1 MCVYN
6 PAQSQLVTSDFL
18 FWLKTSLSLACWQ
31 IRPHSQEQMWLT
43 ARRDQIIFSQKS
55 ACFRFIHPVSKAEAV
70 PYQDLLW

>member
-43 ARRDQIIFSQKS
+43 APRETHARQQTAAAGSHT
-55 ACFRFIHPVSKAEAV
+55 CR
-70 PYQDLLW
+70 